1 MRKLLIGALA
11 AIAFAQT
18 MAYFVYLRDDPGNYN
33 SAGAQGDQVT
43 YIALAQEV
51 AQGRWEGAVH
61 YMPGLPA
68 AIAASQTLVGD
79 PRLGIAVLQGL
90 IYAVLVLGVA
100 RLAGAVYGEHTAVWS
115 AAAVGLNPALGF
127 YAAQALTEFL
137 TGALLVAVVAAI
149 VAWAARPR
157 WSLMVLSGV
166 LIGATGY
173 LRSEYLGLAI
183 VFALVVVVLERTR
196 VGVLSAGL
204 LIAVTVLTMVP
215 WVARYAVVTG
225 RPSLYNE
232 SPISNLILMGTW
244 FRVFDE
250 QTFSELQR
258 IETSALSRD
267 DARAEA
273 SRVGPRPDL
282 SVRYMEQ
289 ARGPYERPL
298 DETLALAADNV
309 RLNLRQ
315 YAINHGVLAPVLIWA
330 GHTPVR
336 AADTPRLPSSA
347 RYVIWGAELALLL
360 LAIWQALLGLRGERT
375 QALSLSVLG
384 VIAFLTAVHI
394 LIAVDSRFTT
404 PALPL
409 VGLMAGVRIAQLLQ
423 GRQPLAVRYAG

>member
-1 MRKLLIGALA
+1 MLVLAVAALA
-11 AIAFAQT
+11 CERCI
-18 MAYFVYLRDDPGNYN
+18 
-33 SAGAQGDQVT
+33 
-43 YIALAQEV
+43 
-51 AQGRWEGAVH
+51 
-61 YMPGLPA
+61 
-68 AIAASQTLVGD
+68 
-79 PRLGIAVLQGL
+79 
-90 IYAVLVLGVA
+90 
-100 RLAGAVYGEHTAVWS
+100 GEHTAVWS
-115 AAAVGLNPALGF
+115 AALVALNPALGF

-137 TGALLVAVVAAI
+137 TGALLVAVVASI

-173 LRSEYLGLAI
+173 LRSEYLGLAL
-183 VFALVVVVLERTR
+183 VFALVVVVLEPHTR
-196 VGVLSAGL
+196 RVADAGCWSG
-204 LIAVTVLTMVP
+204 VTVLTMAP
-215 WVARYAVVTG
+215 WVARYTVVTG

-267 DARAEA
+267 EARAEA
-273 SRVGPRPDL
+273 SRVGPRPEL
-282 SVRYMEQ
+282 SVRYIEQ
-289 ARGPYERPL
+289 VRGPYDRPL

-315 YAINHGVLAPVLIWA
+315 YPINHGVLAPVLIWA
-330 GHTPVR
+330 GHTPLR

-375 QALSLSVLG
+375 AALSLSVLG
-384 VIAFLTAVHI
+384 VIAFLTVVHV

-409 VGLMAGVRIAQLLQ
+409 IGLLAGARVAQLVH
-423 GRQPLAVRYAG
+423 GCARDWRCGTPR